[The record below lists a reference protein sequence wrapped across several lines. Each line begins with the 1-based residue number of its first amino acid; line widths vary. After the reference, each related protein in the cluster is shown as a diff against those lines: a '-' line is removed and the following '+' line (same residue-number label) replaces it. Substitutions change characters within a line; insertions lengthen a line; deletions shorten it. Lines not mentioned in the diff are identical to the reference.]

1 MAKLISFCFLALL
14 LTACARS
21 PRPVVEDLSNTANSP
36 HFTLQSLR
44 GTRDGDRLVTV
55 AMFSDSSAIL
65 AVQMVFAVGTP
76 TTLHAG
82 TWQFNRSSQQLTGTV
97 AARNITFLG
106 GQDGPPS
113 IGGTFDLLN
122 ESGVA
127 QYRVNLPVTALKS
140 RL

>member
-1 MAKLISFCFLALL
+1 
-14 LTACARS
+14 
-21 PRPVVEDLSNTANSP
+21 
-36 HFTLQSLR
+36 
-44 GTRDGDRLVTV
+44 
-55 AMFSDSSAIL
+55 
-65 AVQMVFAVGTP
+65 MVFAVGTP